1 MFDVTPEQLRESY
14 DALWRSEGD
23 ELKER
28 IDSDWRLRRRA
39 KEYVFAIDGREHAAI
54 IVYARMWGYSATVVH
69 KHGGDIRCEEFNY
82 YKKLEN
88 LKRAIL
94 RKHSVDFD
102 SPVACSWQL
111 LGKSAAI
118 DYLDEREAARGEK

>member
-14 DALWRSEGD
+14 DALWRAEGD

-28 IDSDWRLRRRA
+28 MDSDWRLRRRA
-39 KEYVFAIDGREHAAI
+39 KELVFAIDGREHAAI
-54 IVYARMWGYSATVVH
+54 VVYVRMWGYSATVIR
-69 KHGGDIRCEEFNY
+69 KHGGDITCEEFNY
-82 YKKLEN
+82 YKRLDN

-94 RKHSVDFD
+94 RKYSVDFD
-102 SPVACSWQL
+102 NPVVCSWQL

-118 DYLDEREAARGEK
+118 GYLEEREVERGEL